1 MTQKSQ
7 KRVPERKCIGCN
19 EKKAKSELVRVVRTP
34 EGEVKLDTKGKLS
47 GRGVYTC
54 KSAKC
59 LEKAIKSGRIEKNL
73 EVKVPDGFYESIRE
87 YLSEVEDL

>member
-7 KRVPERKCIGCN
+7 KKVPERKCIGCN
-19 EKKAKSELVRVVRTP
+19 EKKPKSELVRVVRTP
-34 EGEVKLDTKGKLS
+34 EGQVMLDTKGKLS

-59 LEKAIKSGRIEKNL
+59 LEKAIKSGRIEKSL
-73 EVKVPDGFYESIRE
+73 EIKVPDGFFDSVRE
-87 YLSEVEDL
+87 YVSEVQEL